1 MREEE
6 CSHGWDFET
15 EPEFEEQLVW
25 ARAFVRDEV
34 TPLELLDVE
43 QPVMDRIMAP
53 LKEEVKRRGM
63 WAAHL
68 EPELGGGGWGQ
79 VSLGLL
85 HEILGRTYY
94 APQVFGNNAPD
105 SGNAELIALGSNS
118 EEQKEKWLYPLL
130 EGKIRSA
137 FSMTEPGAGAD
148 PTLDQ
153 RRRRCV
159 TATSGSSTATSGSRR
174 TGRSRTSCC

>member
-1 MREEE
+1 M
-6 CSHGWDFET
+6 WDFET

-25 ARAFVRDEV
+25 AREFVRDEV

-53 LKEEVKRRGM
+53 MKEEVKRRGM

-79 VSLGLL
+79 VRLGLL

-94 APQVFGNNAPD
+94 GPQVFGNNAPD
-105 SGNAELIALGSNS
+105 SGNAELIALGST
-118 EEQKEKWLYPLL
+118 ERGA
-130 EGKIRSA
+130 EGAVALPAAGGEAPQRVLDD
-137 FSMTEPGAGAD
+137 GA
-148 PTLDQ
+148 
-153 RRRRCV
+153 RCRCRPH
-159 TATSGSSTATSGSRR
+159 AHRDA
-174 TGRSRTSCC
+174 GRP